1 MASSILEQDFQQSND
16 MMAAQSQEATDNLAA
31 VEEGL
36 PITPMTTVLNDAS
49 PVPLGS
55 VGSIGSPGSG

>member
-16 MMAAQSQEATDNLAA
+16 MMAAQSAEASSNLAA
-31 VEEGL
+31 VEQGL
-36 PITPMTTVLNDAS
+36 PIEPMTTVLNSAT

-55 VGSIGSPGSG
+55 VGSPGSG

>member
-1 MASSILEQDFQQSND
+1 VASSILEQDFQQSDD
-16 MMAAQSQEATDNLAA
+16 MMAAQSAEAEDNLAA

-36 PITPMTTVLNDAS
+36 PITPMTTVLDDPN

-55 VGSIGSPGSG
+55 VGSVGSPGSI